1 VIFIPASSSHLDCF
15 GFLKDMIPLCLLVKY
30 LVVMIDKYALGR
42 WSLLTLRVI
51 VVGEHVNGIASQK
64 GARLPP

>member
-1 VIFIPASSSHLDCF
+1 
-15 GFLKDMIPLCLLVKY
+15 
-30 LVVMIDKYALGR
+30 MIDKYALGR

-51 VVGEHVNGIASQK
+51 AVVEQVNGIASQK

>member
-1 VIFIPASSSHLDCF
+1 
-15 GFLKDMIPLCLLVKY
+15 
-30 LVVMIDKYALGR
+30 MIDKYALGR

-51 VVGEHVNGIASQK
+51 VVGEQVNGIASQK